1 MATRVHDVNPT
12 ILRQCR
18 EQAGLSISDV
28 KSKIPTIET
37 IEDGS
42 RSPTF
47 NQIDTLASMYA
58 VPRWV
63 FIADEMPDRYK
74 FEQAIPAFRQ
84 FSRTRSQVFD
94 QAKLRR
100 VVARVERYREFMLDL
115 IEDVDDSG
123 VQPFAPPAISK
134 DDSPEIAAEVL
145 RRWLYPS
152 TGPMEFYD
160 WRATLESKGVY
171 VFVTSRYP
179 GWSNIDDLDLR
190 GLSIYHDNLP
200 VIVVNDSD
208 SRKAQ
213 SFTLFHE
220 LGHVLRRESSLDD
233 WGASL
238 DPAAERWCD
247 RLAGCFLMPEI
258 DIDRVIARTVDF
270 DLVKRAATSLR
281 VSSYAILVRL
291 RQLDRIEQSNF
302 DRIRD
307 QLFDEYEQQRA
318 RMRRS
323 PGGPARNR
331 PKEVLTQFGPTF
343 TSLVLQAYNDREIGL
358 QKTSSI
364 LGLKRPSQ
372 ALEVQA
378 LL

>member
-1 MATRVHDVNPT
+1 
-12 ILRQCR
+12 
-18 EQAGLSISDV
+18 V
-28 KSKIPTIET
+28 KSEISTIEE
-37 IEDGS
+37 IENGS
-42 RSPTF
+42 RLPTF
-47 NQIDTLASMYA
+47 KQIDTLANTYA

-63 FIADEMPDRYK
+63 FIADEMPEQYR

-84 FSRTRSQVFD
+84 FSRTRAEVFD

-100 VVARVERYREFMLDL
+100 VVARVERYRNFMLDL
-115 IEDVDDSG
+115 IQDVGDSG
-123 VQPFAPPAISK
+123 VEPFTPPAISK
-134 DDSPEIAAEVL
+134 TESPEDAAEAL

-152 TGPMEFYD
+152 TIPMEFYD
-160 WRATLESKGVY
+160 WRAKLENKGVF
-171 VFVTSRYP
+171 VFVTSKYP

-190 GLSIYHDNLP
+190 GLSIYHENLP

-220 LGHVLRRESSLDD
+220 LGHVLRRESSLDE
-233 WGASL
+233 WGANL
-238 DPAAERWCD
+238 DPTAETWCD
-247 RLAGCFLMPEI
+247 RFAGSFLMPEAA
-258 DIDRVIARTVDF
+258 IDRAISQTVDF
-270 DLVKRAATSLR
+270 DLVKRAAGSFR
-281 VSSYAILVRL
+281 VSSYAFLVRL
-291 RQLDRIEQSNF
+291 RQLERIDQSDFEGMRDR
-302 DRIRD
+302 
-307 QLFDEYEQQRA
+307 LFGEYEEQRA
-318 RMRRS
+318 RIRS
-323 PGGPARNR
+323 SAGGPARNR

-343 TSLVLQAYNDREIGL
+343 TSLVLEAYNEREIGL